1 MFKSIDTDKAKQEG
15 DRVQK
20 ILLQYKTNAHY
31 TGFSLDDYMKALIIE
46 KLDEIAQLLREQKTS
61 KKE

>member
-20 ILLQYKTNAHY
+20 ILLQYKMNAHY

-46 KLDEIAQLLREQKTS
+46 KLDEIAQLLREQETS